1 MSIIAESL
9 SRIKPSPTMAVTQ
22 KAAELKAAGRDVVGL
37 GAGEPDFD
45 TPENIKAAA
54 IAAIEAGDTK
64 YTAVAGTPALKEAI
78 ATKFKRDNGLDYASD
93 QIIVGVGGKQVLYN
107 ALMASLNPGDEV
119 IIPAPYWVSYPDM
132 TLLAD
137 GTPVIIECGQ
147 EHGFKLQVDKLEKAI
162 TDKTKW
168 LILNSPSNPTGAAYS
183 RDDMKAVTDVL
194 MRHTDVWVMSDDM
207 YEHLVYDGF
216 TFVTPAQ
223 VEPGLFDRTLTIN
236 GVSKSYAMTG
246 WRIGYAGGPAELIKA
261 MSKVQSQSTSNPCS
275 VSQAAAVEALNG
287 PQDFIAERNTVFAER
302 RDMVVELI
310 NDIEGLTCLIPEGA
324 FYVYPSCAALIGR
337 KTPEGKV
344 LRGDGDFV
352 TYLLEAEGVAS
363 VQGEAFGLSPYFRIS
378 YATSTEALSEACA
391 RIKRAVDAL
400 K

>member
-1 MSIIAESL
+1 
-9 SRIKPSPTMAVTQ
+9 
-22 KAAELKAAGRDVVGL
+22 
-37 GAGEPDFD
+37 
-45 TPENIKAAA
+45 
-54 IAAIEAGDTK
+54 
-64 YTAVAGTPALKEAI
+64 
-78 ATKFKRDNGLDYASD
+78 
-93 QIIVGVGGKQVLYN
+93 
-107 ALMASLNPGDEV
+107 
-119 IIPAPYWVSYPDM
+119 
-132 TLLAD
+132 
-137 GTPVIIECGQ
+137 
-147 EHGFKLQVDKLEKAI
+147 
-162 TDKTKW
+162 
-168 LILNSPSNPTGAAYS
+168 
-183 RDDMKAVTDVL
+183 MKAVTDVL
-194 MRHTDVWVMSDDM
+194 MRHPDVWVMSDDM

-216 TFVTPAQ
+216 TFVTPSQ

-302 RDMVVELI
+302 RDMVVGLI

-337 KTPEGKV
+337 KTPESKV

-391 RIKRAVDAL
+391 RIKRAVDTL